1 MCSNPER
8 DVLHTSLLEVTTRR
22 SECCRT
28 GILSADTFDRNMRNN
43 DRSPVIDLAAMFNHD
58 GATWC
63 NDAMQ
68 EIISL
73 YY

>member
-1 MCSNPER
+1 
-8 DVLHTSLLEVTTRR
+8 
-22 SECCRT
+22 
-28 GILSADTFDRNMRNN
+28 MRNN
-43 DRSPVIDLAAMFNHD
+43 DRSPVIDLAAMFNRG

-73 YY
+73 SIRDEVQCEEHVSRSAGVDTVWGKV